1 MCIFLQMDVLLY
13 SKFSHQSNKLLVQLE
28 KTPDLIS
35 SLNIVCIDNK
45 KIRDKII
52 NDEKVKIKVLPCLIR
67 LNEETGNFDIFEGS
81 NAFDFFTKLQQK
93 IFENEKEKLER
104 EQLEREQLER
114 EQLERE
120 QLEREQLERE
130 KLEREKLER
139 EKLEQARKNSQQF
152 KASNMNI
159 IQEAKRQEQLRQ
171 QDQQNK
177 EVVSVKDVE
186 KHVSF
191 TPIEDLEDLEDNS
204 INTYT
209 HVNKTE
215 NSNFSER
222 EKIDKVFSTQKSGSL
237 LSKAMQMQKERS

>member
-1 MCIFLQMDVLLY
+1 MDVLLY

-93 IFENEKEKLER
+93 IFENEKE
-104 EQLEREQLER
+104 
-114 EQLERE
+114 
-120 QLEREQLERE
+120 QLERE

-139 EKLEQARKNSQQF
+139 EKLEREKLEREELVNEKLEHEKLEQARKNSQQF

-177 EVVSVKDVE
+177 EVVPE

-222 EKIDKVFSTQKSGSL
+222 EKMDKVFSKQSSGSL

>member
-1 MCIFLQMDVLLY
+1 MDVLLY

-93 IFENEKEKLER
+93 IFENEKEK
-104 EQLEREQLER
+104 LER